1 MLLQKQEQIMDYSIS
16 DIREQNYGIQ
26 LRKNWNHYPS
36 DDQAIYCNKL
46 TPGGGGGHSDPH
58 IDFPNGCR

>member
-26 LRKNWNHYPS
+26 LMKN
-36 DDQAIYCNKL
+36 
-46 TPGGGGGHSDPH
+46 
-58 IDFPNGCR
+58 